1 MISARNSMATAILL
15 SLAAMPLAAQSQTP
29 SQIPAPVEAMIRAAA
44 QSGNEA
50 ELKAVVKAAKT
61 TNPAVADEIDALAEG
76 EFDRV
81 QTAAAAVREAELRSQ
96 GYFEGWT
103 GSGEAGFS
111 FSGGNTKETNGVL
124 GLKLTKDGIQIRH
137 RVAALADYLRTNE
150 ETTREK
156 FMASYGVDYKFSDRF
171 YVYGQGMWERDRF
184 GGYSRRFTE
193 SLGLG
198 YRAIDRDDMSL
209 DLEAGPSLRQTR
221 YVTGESENQLAGRAS
236 LAYLWTIRDG
246 LVFSQDAAALVGSG
260 GSTLTSNTAL
270 TTRLF
275 GAVSARVS
283 FNVEHETNPPEGLKK
298 TDYATRLTGVYEF

>member
-1 MISARNSMATAILL
+1 MGLRRHSAAAAVLLTLSVMPQTA
-15 SLAAMPLAAQSQTP
+15 AA
-29 SQIPAPVEAMIRAAA
+29 QIPAAVEAMIRAAA
-44 QSGNEA
+44 AGGSEA
-50 ELKAVVKAAKT
+50 ELKAVVKAAKA
-61 TNPAVADEIDALAEG
+61 TNPGIAGEIDALADQ
-76 EFDRV
+76 EFTRV
-81 QTAAAAVREAELRSQ
+81 QTDAAATREAQLRSQ

-103 GSGEAGFS
+103 GAGEAGFS
-111 FSGGNTKETNGVL
+111 FSGGNTKETSGVL
-124 GLKLTKDGIQIRH
+124 GLKLVKDGVQIRH
-137 RVAALADYLRTNE
+137 KAAALADYLRTND

-198 YRAIDRDDMSL
+198 YTAIDRDDMSL
-209 DLEAGPSLRQTR
+209 NLEAGPSLRQTR
-221 YVTGESENQLAGRAS
+221 YTTGESDSQLAGRAS
-236 LAYLWTIRDG
+236 LAYFWTIREG

-260 GSTLTSNTAL
+260 GSTLTSITAL

-283 FNVEHETNPPEGLKK
+283 FNVEHETNPPPGLDK